1 MVDVENVMLK
11 MVEVEGAMFKNI
23 KCCQNPMTVQN

>member
-1 MVDVENVMLK
+1 MVDVENVIFK
-11 MVEVEGAMFKNI
+11 MVDVEGVMFKNI